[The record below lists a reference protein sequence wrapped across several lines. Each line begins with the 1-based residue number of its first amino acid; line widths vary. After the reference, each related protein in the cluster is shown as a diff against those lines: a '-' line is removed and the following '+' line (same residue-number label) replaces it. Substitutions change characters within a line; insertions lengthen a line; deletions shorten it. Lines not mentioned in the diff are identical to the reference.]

1 MAQRTTVQLI
11 DDLDGTEGKETLLLS
26 LDGTAVEI
34 DLSTKNAD
42 KLRAAVKPYFDAGR
56 RSGGRRGGGR
66 RGRSSSS
73 RSNSADVRAWARS
86 QGIELSDRGRIP
98 GSVQQQYDDAH

>member
-11 DDLDGTEGKETLLLS
+11 DDLDGTEGKETLVLS
-26 LDGTAVEI
+26 LDGTTVEI

-42 KLRAAVKPYFDAGR
+42 KLRTAVKPYLEAGR
-56 RSGGRRGGGR
+56 RTGGRRGGGR

-73 RSNSADVRAWARS
+73 RSNSADVRAWAKG
-86 QGIELSDRGRIP
+86 QGLTLSDRGRIP
-98 GSVQQQYDDAH
+98 ASVQEQYDAAH